1 MDDITSRTGSSTMG
15 EVQDAGAE
23 PRQRVALQRRA
34 DRVSVMAGTR
44 PDYCRLVARV
54 TSGDRDAWN
63 DLIEALKRVAWRAIV
78 SVGLPEHDGKD
89 AFAAT
94 FFRLFEHLEDVRE
107 PEKLP
112 GWVATTARR
121 EAYAV
126 IRARGRTTPV
136 EDLGSDRPATTA
148 RPPDERLLD
157 AELLRAVAAAVQRL
171 SPRDRQLLVLL
182 TTEPPLSYDE
192 ISEQLD
198 MKRGSIGPTRQ
209 RIIAKLRRAPE
220 ITPFLEGEDD
230 HA

>member
-1 MDDITSRTGSSTMG
+1 MTHVTRHGGSPTMDEAQEPGTGGRGVHRRSSG
-15 EVQDAGAE
+15 
-23 PRQRVALQRRA
+23 P
-34 DRVSVMAGTR
+34 GTR
-44 PDYCRLVARV
+44 PDYPRLVARV
-54 TSGDRDAWN
+54 TDGDREAWN
-63 DLIEALKRVAWRAIV
+63 DLVEGLKRVAWRSIV
-78 SVGLPEHDGKD
+78 SVGLSEHDGKD

-94 FFRLFEHLEDVRE
+94 FFRLLENLDSVRE

-121 EAYAV
+121 EAYNV
-126 IRARGRTTPV
+126 IRTRTRTLPV
-136 EDLGSDRPATTA
+136 EDLGVDRPSVTTA
-148 RPPDERLLD
+148 PVDERLLD

-171 SPRDRQLLVLL
+171 GPRDRQLLVLL

-209 RIIAKLRRAPE
+209 RILAKLRRSPE
-220 ITPFLEGEDD
+220 ITPFLEGDD